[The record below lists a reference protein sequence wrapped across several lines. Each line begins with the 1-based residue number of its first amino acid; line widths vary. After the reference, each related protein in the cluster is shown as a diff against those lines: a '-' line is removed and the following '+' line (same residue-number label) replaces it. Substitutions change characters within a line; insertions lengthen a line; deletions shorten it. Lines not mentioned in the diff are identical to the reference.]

1 MVFRRGSGVPFFTH
15 PLLRL
20 RSARTTSVG
29 LLSAALSL
37 SLLSAPAWAKPGGE
51 FSLRP
56 MQKTASVPGNDL
68 TVNRFVT
75 RAPSQ
80 RDQWHPPG
88 KIAWPP
94 AGQADVALL
103 GAPSSS
109 AKKPD
114 DHRKVQAGSLPVRIG
129 RPAAAVAGG
138 KPGTRPA
145 GTASPDHVRVT
156 LANRK
161 TTQRA
166 GIQGLLL
173 SIQPT
178 STTTAPGA
186 AEVQVDYAGIES
198 AFGAGWSSRLRLV
211 QLPACA
217 LTTPGKAE
225 CLKAVPLATDND
237 TAGRTLTATV
247 AFPAT
252 QGTGRQSRTTA
263 ATSSSMVVLA
273 AAAAADGGEGS
284 FKATSLSPSGSWS
297 AGGNSGGFGWSMPL
311 TVPPVP
317 GGLQPKVALSYNSS
331 AVDGRTS
338 STNNQTSWIGEGWDY
353 SPGFIERSY
362 AGCENDKQG
371 GNNTEKVG
379 DLCWKSQNATLS
391 LNGTSTSLVW
401 DAGKSVWK
409 LANDDG
415 SRVER
420 IFGSSPNDVNG
431 DEDYEYWKVTS
442 LDGTQYWFGKN
453 RLPGWTSGKE
463 ETNSV
468 FTVPVYGNHSGE
480 PGHGSD
486 FASSAD
492 TQGWRWNLDYVVD
505 PHHNAMALYYS
516 KETGYYAQ
524 NLKVDDPVPYI
535 RGGYLKR
542 IDYGLRTD
550 AIFTTDKPAGR
561 VSFTVA
567 ERCLA
572 NCGTFDDAHA
582 ANWPDVPVDLNC
594 TAGTQCL
601 KPSPS
606 FWSRQRLTSISTLSL
621 VGTTLYYVDTWTL
634 AQSFPATGDVSK
646 PALWLESIQR
656 TGRAGSGTELTLPK
670 TTFGGTPMP
679 NRVDSAE
686 GRPPLNKYR
695 ITQVTNETGGQTLV
709 TYSPTECTSSSLPSS
724 PDQNTKRCYPSW
736 WTPDGAVD
744 PVKDWFHKYLVTQVV
759 EDDTTAGTGSASK
772 TTTYEYDNGPNWRRD
787 TSEFNVDKHRSW
799 SVFRGYGTV
808 RTLTGAT
815 NRTKAEASYF
825 LGMAG
830 DTLADGSPR
839 PAATINGIT
848 DRDDF
853 AGRPAQTRTYDK
865 DGSGGK
871 VVAKTTYTPWESD
884 PTATQNIT
892 GITDPDKPSTPGPV
906 LPDAVARHAG
916 TVTEAASKLLD
927 DGTTWRTLT
936 TTREYD
942 PVYGLLTAEGDDG
955 DTANGVKPKCT
966 RTSYVTPD
974 TTNWLISYAS
984 QVTTVDQAPCGL
996 GYLTPAITGSS
1007 RTFYDGQP
1015 SGVAPKPGLANV
1027 TKTEQASKL
1036 DINNQLVWETTTQIA
1051 YDQYGRIVSAAGQDG
1066 RPVTT
1071 DYNPAT
1077 GAQPTTVTVTDPK
1090 GHTTTTALD
1099 GNRGVTLKVT
1109 EPNQR
1114 AASGEYD
1121 SLGRLTK
1128 VWSAGRVTTANP
1140 NVTFTYNIS
1149 ATAPSTVTTKNL
1161 YENGTWGTSV
1171 TIYDSLLRARQT
1183 QSDAIGVT
1191 GRTVTNAFY
1200 DTHGRAF
1207 QTDAPFYNN
1216 QAVSTTM
1223 LVVTPNQIPTS
1234 VVTEYDGRGRPTAG
1248 VTLSLNVEK
1257 WRTTTAFGDTWTSTI
1272 PPTGGTATLTIN
1284 DIRGR
1289 TTERRQYKDRN
1300 PVIGAATSQYEKTT
1314 YAYDRAGNLEKV
1326 TDASGRN
1333 SWTYAYDLRGR
1344 QIATTD
1350 PDKGAS
1356 TIGYGADGRLATTTD
1371 ALGTTLASTYDE
1383 LGRKTSLRTGSV
1395 TGTKLAEW
1403 TYDTATG
1410 GKGLFASSTRYDTS
1424 VTPAAAYRSAVT
1436 GYDSAGKATGMTVTV
1451 PSVTGEEKLAG
1462 TYTVATTTTPVSGL
1476 PATAAYST
1484 GNTNATTALPAE
1496 TVTNHYGAQDQL
1508 GIVDGTLSQ
1517 VYLTGASYT
1526 PFGELAQ
1533 ASLGNLGARVI
1544 QTLGYDT
1551 VTRRLATSV
1560 VDRETSGPQTL
1571 SNIKYTYDTVGNVTR
1586 IRDDQ
1591 NDGTIA
1597 DDQCFAYDW
1606 ARRLS
1611 EAWTTADACTTKPVN
1626 GTGNPALGTVDPYWT
1641 SWTFTNSGDRAAETQ
1656 HKAGPITA
1664 DITRTYTYPTTTGAA
1679 QPHAVRTVTAS
1690 GGATGA
1696 DTYQYDATGNLKK
1709 KTPATGAVQD
1719 LTWNDEGKLATSTVS
1734 GATTKFLY
1742 DAEGTRILKREPT
1755 ATTLYLPGGQ
1765 ELVLTKS
1772 TGTLAGTRY
1781 YGVPGGSAVRTSS
1794 DGRVRLLVADHH
1806 GTNQLSVSATTL
1818 AVNRRKS
1825 LPYGAP
1831 RGTAP
1836 TFWPGQKGFV
1846 GGDIDTVTGF
1856 THIGAR
1862 DYDTT
1867 TGRFISVDPVFDLT
1881 DPQQMG
1887 GYAYAN
1893 NTPVTASDPTGLWC
1907 DSCNDGDGWTRP
1919 DGGTAGDPDGGK
1931 NDDGTIRGTGG
1942 SNGGSNGGNDTPAGS
1957 LEEEKPTI
1965 GGVPIPTPKEL
1976 AARGILTPW
1985 NTYQD
1990 AIHIWAMGMCS
2001 GSSAGD
2007 IGAFCKAANK
2017 VGLLDYEQ
2025 PWVGVALA
2033 VIAGCTL
2040 AAGACIAAA
2049 ENAVLAEIDFAAGG
2063 SLGVSTGL
2071 YSIRQGLR
2079 GLYGRL
2085 EAESAQAA
2093 PSDTAALRG
2102 ILGSCKC
2109 FLAGTDVLM
2118 ADGSTKDIEDIELGD
2133 EVAAK
2138 DPETGESGSRKVTRL
2153 IRTDDDKYFN
2163 ELTIATDDGPK
2174 KLTATHEHPFWS
2186 PSEKRWVEAGQ
2197 LQPGATLL
2205 THEGATVTVTNNRPF
2220 TKHARTYN
2228 LTVEDIHTYYVLA
2241 GNTPVLV
2248 HNSSC
2253 STFGFKDAPTVPGVY
2268 TITMKDGK
2276 VYVGSSS
2283 TNIHSRLHAAFNSD
2297 KAAVKSAGYTTSDI
2311 SNISVNDMS
2320 GHSWKAIRE
2329 QEQSVMDQYGGLGGG
2344 TLLNRRN
2351 EVP

>member
-1 MVFRRGSGVPFFTH
+1 MPLSAQ
-15 PLLRL
+15 PLLRF
-20 RSARTTSVG
+20 RSASILSVG
-29 LLSAALSL
+29 LLSGALSL
-37 SLLSAPAWAKPGGE
+37 SLLSAPAWANPGEG

-56 MQKTASVPGNDL
+56 LQKTASVPGKDL
-68 TVNRFVT
+68 NVSRSTKLSPSERNR
-75 RAPSQ
+75 
-80 RDQWHPPG
+80 WHPPG
-88 KIAWPP
+88 KTAWPT
-94 AGQADVALL
+94 AGQADVVLP
-103 GAPSSS
+103 GAPGST
-109 AKKPD
+109 AKEGAV
-114 DHRKVQAGSLPVRIG
+114 RQRVQAGSLPVHIG
-129 RPAAAVAGG
+129 RPTTASAVTRA
-138 KPGTRPA
+138 GTR
-145 GTASPDHVRVT
+145 TASPDRVRVR
-156 LANRK
+156 LADRK
-161 TTQRA
+161 ATQRA
-166 GIQGLLL
+166 GIQGLLF

-178 STTTAPGA
+178 SITTAPGA
-186 AEVQVDYAGIES
+186 AAVQVDYASIES

-211 QLPACA
+211 QLPSCA
-217 LTTPGKAE
+217 LTTPGKAA
-225 CLKAVPLATDND
+225 CLKGVPLATNNN
-237 TAGRTLTATV
+237 TKARTLTATV
-247 AFPAT
+247 AFPAS
-252 QGTGRQSRTTA
+252 QGTATQSRA
-263 ATSSSMVVLA
+263 AAVNGSMAVLA

-297 AGGNSGGFGWSMPL
+297 AGGSSGGFGWSTPL
-311 TVPPVP
+311 GVPSVP

-353 SPGFIERSY
+353 SQGFIERTY

-391 LNGTSTSLVW
+391 LNGTSTALVW

-409 LANDDG
+409 LAEDDG

-420 IFGSSPNDVNG
+420 ILGSSPNDING

-486 FASSAD
+486 FASSAA

-524 NLKVDDPVPYI
+524 NLKVDDPVSYI
-535 RGGYLKR
+535 RGGYLSR
-542 IDYGLRTD
+542 IDYGLRAGAVPATVN
-550 AIFTTDKPAGR
+550 PAGR
-561 VSFTVA
+561 VTFGVA

-572 NCGTFDDAHA
+572 NCGTFDESHA
-582 ANWPDVPVDLNC
+582 ASWPDVPVDLDC
-594 TAGTQCL
+594 TAGKQCL
-601 KPSPS
+601 KASPS
-606 FWSRQRLTSISTLSL
+606 FWSRKRLTDINTFALQGSTMQP
-621 VGTTLYYVDTWTL
+621 VDTWTL

-646 PALWLESIQR
+646 PALWLESIQH
-656 TGRAGSGTELTLPK
+656 TGKAGTLADLTLPK

-695 ITQVTNETGGQTLV
+695 ITRVTSETGGETLV
-709 TYSPTECTSSSLPSS
+709 NYSPTDCTSSTLPSS

-744 PVKDWFHKYLVTQVV
+744 PVKDWFHKYLVTQVI
-759 EDDTTAGTGSASK
+759 EDDTTAGTGSESK
-772 TTTYEYDNGPNWRRD
+772 TTTYEYANGPNWRRD

-815 NRTKAEASYF
+815 NRTKTETSYF
-825 LGMAG
+825 LGMSG

-839 PAATINGIT
+839 PVAKINGIT

-865 DGSGGK
+865 DGTGGK

-892 GITDPDKPSTPGPV
+892 GITDPDKPGTPGPV

-916 TVTEAASKLLD
+916 TVTEAAATLLD
-927 DGTTWRTLT
+927 DGTTWRSLT
-936 TTREYD
+936 TTRDYD

-955 DTANGVKPKCT
+955 DIARGVKPKCT

-974 TTNWLISYAS
+974 TTNWLISYPS
-984 QVTTVDQAPCGL
+984 QVTTVAQAPCTL
-996 GYLTPAITGSS
+996 GYLNPAITGSS
-1007 RTFYDGQP
+1007 RTFYDEQAP
-1015 SGVAPKPGLANV
+1015 GVAPNPGQANV

-1036 DINNQLVWETTTQIA
+1036 DINNQLVWETTTETA

-1066 RPVTT
+1066 QPVTT
-1071 DYNPAT
+1071 AYTPAA
-1077 GAQPTTVTVTDPK
+1077 GAQPTTVTVTNIK
-1090 GHTTTTALD
+1090 EHSTTTALD
-1099 GNRGVTLKVT
+1099 GLRGLTLKVT
-1109 EPNQR
+1109 DPNQR

-1121 SLGRLTK
+1121 ALGRLTK
-1128 VWSAGRVTTANP
+1128 VWSAGRATTANP
-1140 NVTFTYNIS
+1140 NATFAYNIS
-1149 ATAPSTVTTKNL
+1149 PTAPSTVTTKNL

-1171 TIYDSLLRARQT
+1171 AIYDSLLRERQT
-1183 QSDAIGVT
+1183 QMDAIGTT
-1191 GRTVTNAFY
+1191 GRSVASTFY

-1207 QTDAPFYNN
+1207 QSDAPFYND
-1216 QAVSTTM
+1216 QAVSTALLT
-1223 LVVTPNQIPTS
+1223 VTPNQIPQS
-1234 VVTEYDGRGRPTAG
+1234 NVTEYDGRGRPTAA
-1248 VTLSLNVEK
+1248 VTLSLNVEN
-1257 WRTTTAFGDTWTSTI
+1257 WRTTFAYGDNWTSTV
-1272 PPTGGTATLTIN
+1272 PPVGGTATLAID

-1289 TTERRQYKDRN
+1289 AIEGRQYKDRN
-1300 PVIGAATSQYEKTT
+1300 PLIGAADSQYEKTT

-1326 TDASGRN
+1326 TDASTRN
-1333 SWTYAYDLRGR
+1333 SWTYTYDLRGR
-1344 QIATTD
+1344 QTATTD

-1356 TIGYGADGRLATTTD
+1356 SMGYGADGRLQTTTD
-1371 ALGTTLASTYDE
+1371 ARVATPDAHLATLATTYDT
-1383 LGRKTSLRTGSV
+1383 LGRKTSLRIGSV

-1410 GKGLFASSTRYDTS
+1410 GKGLPASSTRYDNS
-1424 VTPAAAYRSAVT
+1424 VTPAAAYKTAVT
-1436 GYDSAGKATGMTVTV
+1436 GYDSAGRATGTTVTV

-1462 TYTVATTTTPVSGL
+1462 TYTIAATDTPVSGL

-1517 VYLTGASYT
+1517 VYLRGASYT

-1533 ASLGNLGARVI
+1533 ASLGNLGTRVI

-1551 VTRRLATSV
+1551 VTRRLATSI
-1560 VDRETSGPQTL
+1560 VDRETTGPQTL
-1571 SNIKYTYDTVGNVTR
+1571 SNIKYTYDTVGNLTR

-1606 ARRLS
+1606 SRRLS
-1611 EAWTTADACTTKPVN
+1611 EAWSTADACTTKPVN
-1626 GTGNPALGTVDPYWT
+1626 GTGTPALGTVDPYWT
-1641 SWTFTNSGDRAAETQ
+1641 SWTFTGSGDRATETQ
-1656 HKAGPITA
+1656 HKAGPVPA
-1664 DITRTYTYPTTTGAA
+1664 DTTRSYAYPTTAGAA
-1679 QPHAVRTVTAS
+1679 QPHAVRTVTAT

-1696 DTYQYDATGNLKK
+1696 DTYQYDATGNLTK

-1719 LTWNDEGKLATSTVS
+1719 VTWNEEGKLATSTIS

-1772 TGTLAGTRY
+1772 TGALAGTRY
-1781 YGVPGGSAVRTSS
+1781 YSVPGGSAIRTSS
-1794 DGRVRLLVADHH
+1794 DGKVRLLVADHR
-1806 GTNQLSVSATTL
+1806 GTNTLSVTATTL
-1818 AVNRRKS
+1818 AVNRRKTM
-1825 LPYGAP
+1825 PYGAP

-1836 TFWPGQKGFV
+1836 FSWPSKKGFV
-1846 GGDIDTVTGF
+1846 GGDIDTITGF

-1862 DYDTT
+1862 DYDPA
-1867 TGRFISVDPVFDLT
+1867 TGRFISVDPVMDLT
-1881 DPQQMG
+1881 NPQQMQ
-1887 GYAYAN
+1887 GYSYAN
-1893 NTPVTASDPTGLWC
+1893 NTPVTSSDPSGLFC
-1907 DSCNDGDGWTRP
+1907 DGCSAGNPDTAWTPDNGPGCTHYSCYDHDGNVDTSTPVKG
-1919 DGGTAGDPDGGK
+1919 
-1931 NDDGTIRGTGG
+1931 GG
-1942 SNGGSNGGNDTPAGS
+1942 SSAPPGAPPSQG
-1957 LEEEKPTI
+1957 KPTI

-1976 AARGILTPW
+1976 AARGHLTPW

-1990 AIHIWAMGMCS
+1990 ALHTWAVGTCQ
-2001 GSSAGD
+2001 GSNAD
-2007 IGAFCKAANK
+2007 EARAFCRAATE
-2017 VGLLDYEQ
+2017 VGLLDAKQ
-2025 PWVGVALA
+2025 PWVGVAIT
-2033 VIAGCTL
+2033 VIGGCAL
-2040 AAGACIAAA
+2040 AAEACVGA
-2049 ENAVLAEIDFAAGG
+2049 AVDAVAGEIEVAAGG
-2063 SLGVSTGL
+2063 SLGSGATLATFRSKLSGL
-2071 YSIRQGLR
+2071 YS
-2079 GLYGRL
+2079 RL
-2085 EAESAQAA
+2085 EAESDRAA
-2093 PSDTAALRG
+2093 PGDTAALRRLLSG
-2102 ILGSCKC
+2102 CKC

-2118 ADGSTKDIEDIELGD
+2118 ADGSTKDIEDIEVGD
-2133 EVAAK
+2133 EVLAT
-2138 DPETGESGSRKVTRL
+2138 DPETGKSGSRKVSRL
-2153 IRTDDDKYFN
+2153 IRTEDDKYFN
-2163 ELTIATDDGPK
+2163 ELTIATDDGPQ
-2174 KLTATHEHPFWS
+2174 KLIATHEHPFWS

-2197 LQPGATLL
+2197 LQPSATLL
-2205 THEGATVTVTNNRPF
+2205 TDDGTTVTVTNNRAF

-2228 LTVEDIHTYYVLA
+2228 LTVEDLHTYYVLA
-2241 GNTPVLV
+2241 GKTPVLV
-2248 HNSSC
+2248 HNSNCNSLTRAQ
-2253 STFGFKDAPTVPGVY
+2253 SDDVANFLGY
-2268 TITMKDGK
+2268 TKTK
-2276 VYVGSSS
+2276 
-2283 TNIHSRLHAAFNSD
+2283 
-2297 KAAVKSAGYTTSDI
+2297 VKSAGGAPI
-2311 SNISVNDMS
+2311 WENK
-2320 GHSWKAIRE
+2320 KA
-2329 QEQSVMDQYGGLGGG
+2329 GGG
-2344 TLLNRRN
+2344 QPRYITYDRTGHNKQAVFKGASFRN
-2351 EVP
+2351 PFQSTKDSARDGTYGLDVSPTGEVLGLKWLAK